1 MAQRLITGGAR
12 EEILLQAESSFQ
24 RICPSARI
32 GWYNASRKDGDTDL
46 VFASIQ
52 TLGRDEHLAQFEP
65 DHFDYVVVDEFHHA
79 AAPTYRGLLAHF
91 RPRFLLGLTATPERT
106 DQSDLLSLCDDNLVY
121 TRNLFD
127 GVELGLLCP
136 FTYCGIQDK
145 TVDYREIPWRNG
157 RFDPN
162 ALSAKLATLSRA
174 RHALTHWREKAQRRT
189 LAFCVSTAHADFMA
203 ERFKQEGIRSAA
215 VYRGS
220 VLDRGAALDQLG
232 RGDLE
237 VLFSVD
243 LFNEGV
249 DLPAIDTVMML
260 RPTES
265 KILFLQQ
272 LGRGLRRHPEKERL
286 VVLDFIGNHK
296 GFLNKPDALFDC
308 GKRHSD
314 LAAFARR
321 ARDGSLELPAGCFAN
336 YDLTI
341 IDFLI
346 GLKGSDLVA
355 DYEALKASLGRRPTL
370 AEVYRSGARLGE
382 LRRHGTHW

>member
-24 RICPSARI
+24 RVCPSARI

-136 FTYCGIQDK
+136 FTYYGIQDK

-174 RHALTHWREKAQRRT
+174 RHALTHWRDKAQRRT

-308 GKRHSD
+308 GKRYSD

-336 YDLTI
+336 YDLAI

-346 GLKGSDLVA
+346 RLKGSDLVA